1 MPASEVPEP
10 AAEPALKN
18 GAAVGAAGDV
28 SRELTRMEA
37 AVESLLAGFEG
48 MRNRAL
54 QAEENH
60 RKLAEALRDTDVEA
74 MAPTQLQT
82 RLEELAEENRRLRAA
97 VDEGC
102 ARAERIRSRLMLLE
116 DEGR

>member
-10 AAEPALKN
+10 AAEAAVEN
-18 GAAVGAAGDV
+18 GAAAAVTGDV
-28 SRELTRMEA
+28 SRELIRMEA

-60 RKLAEALRDTDVEA
+60 RKLADALRDTDIEA

-97 VDEGC
+97 VDEGR
-102 ARAERIRSRLMLLE
+102 ARAERIGSRLMLLE

>member
-1 MPASEVPEP
+1 MPALEGPEL
-10 AAEPALKN
+10 AAEVAMEN
-18 GAAVGAAGDV
+18 GAAVEVAEEV

-37 AVESLLAGFEG
+37 AVETLLAGFEG

-82 RLEELAEENRRLRAA
+82 RLEELAEDNRRLRA
-97 VDEGC
+97 VVEEGR
-102 ARAERIRSRLMLLE
+102 ARAERIRSRLMLME

>member
-10 AAEPALKN
+10 AAE
-18 GAAVGAAGDV
+18 AAVENSAALGVAGDV

-37 AVESLLAGFEG
+37 GVETLLAGFEG

-82 RLEELAEENRRLRAA
+82 RLEELTEENQRLRAV
-97 VDEGC
+97 VDEGR
-102 ARAERIRSRLMLLE
+102 ARAERIRSCLVLME

>member
-10 AAEPALKN
+10 AAEAAVEN
-18 GAAVGAAGDV
+18 GAAVGVAEDV
-28 SRELTRMEA
+28 SRDLTRMEA
-37 AVESLLAGFEG
+37 AVETLLAGFEG
-48 MRNRAL
+48 MRVRAL

-60 RKLAEALRDTDVEA
+60 RVLAEALRDTDVEA

-82 RLEELAEENRRLRAA
+82 RLEELAEDNRRLRAA
-97 VDEGC
+97 VDEGR
-102 ARAERIRSRLMLLE
+102 ARAERIRSCLVLME

>member
-10 AAEPALKN
+10 AAEAAVED
-18 GAAVGAAGDV
+18 GAAVGVAGDV
-28 SRELTRMEA
+28 SRELIRMEA

-60 RKLAEALRDTDVEA
+60 RKLADALRDTDIEA

-82 RLEELAEENRRLRAA
+82 RLEELAEDNRRLRA
-97 VDEGC
+97 VVEEGR
-102 ARAERIRSRLMLLE
+102 ARAERIRSRLMLME

>member
-10 AAEPALKN
+10 AA
-18 GAAVGAAGDV
+18 AAA
-28 SRELTRMEA
+28 LTRMEA
-37 AVESLLAGFEG
+37 TVETLLAGFDG
-48 MRNRAL
+48 MRSRAL

-74 MAPTQLQT
+74 MAPTELQT
-82 RLEELAEENRRLRAA
+82 RLEELADENRRLRAA
-97 VDEGC
+97 VDEGR
-102 ARAERIRSRLMLLE
+102 ARAERIRGRLMLME